1 MATKRFS
8 NRRRSSRRHLRRD
21 PAPATSTTTTKTTR
35 ITKTQRNVLGGLAA
49 LTIGG
54 IAAYLLLAPRT
65 ASAATPP
72 PGGTPTL
79 PPGTPGGPG
88 VPGTPGAPGI
98 PGTPGSPGFP
108 RNPGGVNARPGQEL
122 VTAGPAIVSA
132 PSGLNLRTMPAATAP
147 LVRTLPFGTQVVVA
161 RSNGLGWIQLSDGNW
176 VCSTCTEGAPNA
188 TNIAQGDLQPWI
200 RPRP

>member
-8 NRRRSSRRHLRRD
+8 QRRRSSRKHLRRD
-21 PAPATSTTTTKTTR
+21 PAPARTSTTTTKTTR

-72 PGGTPTL
+72 PGTPTL
-79 PPGTPGGPG
+79 PPGTPGSPG

-147 LVRTLPFGTQVVVA
+147 LVRTLPFGTQVIVT

-200 RPRP
+200 RPR